1 MANGRQGRGKRDASR
16 EPGGFVAMPWL
27 VLDSTAYLNLSHTA
41 RSLLLELARQL
52 RPDNNGRLLASRAHL
67 LKRGWRSADVIDRA
81 KRELLNAE
89 LIVET
94 VKGHR
99 PNKASWFAVTWRH
112 LDHHPGYDS
121 GVRTTFRRGAYSRSQ
136 NAALSPSDGA
146 KAM

>member
-1 MANGRQGRGKRDASR
+1 MANGRRGRSKRDLSR
-16 EPGGFVAMPWL
+16 EPGGFVAMPWR
-27 VLDSTAYLNLSHTA
+27 VMDSKAYQNLSHTA

-52 RPDNNGRLLASRAHL
+52 RPDNNGQLLASRAHL

-99 PNKASWFAVTWRH
+99 PNKASWFAVTWRL
-112 LDHHPGYDS
+112 LDHHPSYDP
-121 GVRTTFRRGAYSRSQ
+121 GVQSTFRRGAYSRIQ
-136 NAALSPSDGA
+136 NAAFSPSGG
-146 KAM
+146 KMRN